1 VVRLLSTPGVYR
13 AFSRFFN
20 GSAQSPIALYGNQ
33 TSTEVVFRSI
43 QFFPPVADSRGRMGD
58 SRAVVRFT
66 IIADKGHL
74 RNAVDNR
81 IYKIVT
87 LTYKYQQTKMSDND
101 RMENPLGFF
110 ITSYRDDIENTS
122 IDVVK

>member
-1 VVRLLSTPGVYR
+1 
-13 AFSRFFN
+13 
-20 GSAQSPIALYGNQ
+20 
-33 TSTEVVFRSI
+33 
-43 QFFPPVADSRGRMGD
+43 
-58 SRAVVRFT
+58 
-66 IIADKGHL
+66 
-74 RNAVDNR
+74 VDNR